1 MAWFDTSPER
11 LVAEVAAFTDLGWP
25 CDIDEAARQAGR
37 LVVRTRATF
46 GDAEYALEVQYPP
59 SYPFFPPIVFNR
71 GPPTGTR
78 HEHPQEHTLCLLR
91 DHGRQWKPHSD
102 RAAVLIH
109 DKLPDILR
117 INAEPLSEF
126 AAAEE
131 AHQAEPF
138 SAYLPYQ
145 QYSHVAMPPLDGV
158 PVAQGTARVKLYG
171 HTPYRGFLTSLVLGG
186 RAVDYDLPIKKQAIV
201 EVEVPVVALAQAPQT
216 WDPEVLWSLACGE
229 LGRPPNWVSVRSSS
243 DARWPKK
250 VRALA
255 LMYPDELQWRRV
267 GPNLTLLIERRNAE
281 SINGKYTQFAAVRTE
296 FESAAFRQARVPELR
311 EFPQRKVAL
320 FGTGALGSFLAMELA
335 RSGIGRL
342 SVLDCDD
349 LSAGNTV
356 RWALGRNYVGNPK
369 VAAIA
374 HEIGQAY
381 PHTQVKPV
389 ALRLGA
395 NSIPGDESKLLDE
408 MLAGADIVVDAT
420 ASLRVNDYLSRLA
433 HERGVP
439 YIWLSTTNGA
449 WGGMVGR
456 VRPDAHACWMCHRH
470 HMTEGGTIKPP
481 AQKPGELDV
490 QPAGCLDPTF
500 TGTAFDANEVV
511 LQAVRLVASTLCSST
526 EGGYPDYSW
535 DIATVS
541 LRTPEGQPV
550 VPQWTTYRL
559 EAHPDCCGES
569 VA

>member
-1 MAWFDTSPER
+1 VAWFDTSPER
-11 LVAEVAAFTDLGWP
+11 LTAEATAFTDLGWP
-25 CDIDEAARQAGR
+25 WDIDGAARQAGR

-46 GDAEYALEVQYPP
+46 DGTEYALEVRYPP
-59 SYPFFPPIVFNR
+59 SYPLFPPTVVNL

-78 HEHPQEHTLCLLR
+78 HEHPLEHTLCLLR

-117 INAEPLSEF
+117 INADPLGDF
-126 AAAEE
+126 AVAKE
-131 AHQAEPF
+131 ARQAEPF

-145 QYSHVAMPPLDGV
+145 PGSHVAMPPLDGV
-158 PVAQGTARVKLYG
+158 PVAQGIARLKLFG
-171 HTPYRGFLTSLVLGG
+171 HEPYRGFLTGLALGG
-186 RAVDYDLPIKKQAIV
+186 RAVDYDLSIKKPIV
-201 EVEVPVVALAQAPQT
+201 EVEVPVVPLAQVPQT
-216 WDPEVLWSLACGE
+216 WEPEELWDLACSE
-229 LGRPPNWVSVRSSS
+229 LGRPPNWTTVKNRDV
-243 DARWPKK
+243 RWPKK

-255 LMYPDELQWRRV
+255 LMYPDELQWRRT

-281 SINGKYTQFAAVRTE
+281 SVNGKYIHLAAVRTE
-296 FESAAFRQARVPELR
+296 FESAAFRQERVPELR
-311 EFPQRKVAL
+311 VFPQQKVAL

-342 SVLDCDD
+342 SMLDCDD
-349 LSAGNTV
+349 LTSGNTV

-374 HEIGQAY
+374 NEISQAY
-381 PHTQVKPV
+381 PHTQVKAV
-389 ALRLGA
+389 GLRLGA
-395 NSIPGDESKLLDE
+395 DNTPGDEAKLLDE

-420 ASLRVNDYLSRLA
+420 ASLRVNDYLSRRA
-433 HERGVP
+433 HERGLP

-456 VRPDAHACWMCHRH
+456 VRPSGHTCWMCHRH
-470 HMTEGGTIKPP
+470 HMTEGGAIEPP
-481 AQKPGELDV
+481 VQKPGELDV

-511 LQAVRLVASTLCSST
+511 LQAVRLIASTLCSST

-541 LRTPEGQPV
+541 LRTPEGQPS
-550 VPQWTTYRL
+550 VPQWTTYPL
-559 EAHPDCCGES
+559 EPHPDCCGES

>member
-1 MAWFDTSPER
+1 MSPER
-11 LVAEVAAFTDLGWP
+11 LVAETTAFTDLGWP
-25 CDIDEAARQAGR
+25 CDIDEAASQAGR
-37 LVVRTRATF
+37 LVIRTRATF
-46 GDAEYALEVQYPP
+46 GGVEYALEVRYPA
-59 SYPFFPPIVFNR
+59 SYPSFPPIVVNL

-78 HEHPQEHTLCLLR
+78 HEHPREHTLCLLR
-91 DHGRQWKPHSD
+91 DHGRHWKPHSD
-102 RAAVLIH
+102 RAADLIH
-109 DKLPDILR
+109 GKLPDILC
-117 INAEPLSEF
+117 INADPLSEF

-131 AHQAEPF
+131 ARQAEPF

-145 QYSHVAMPPLDGV
+145 PGSHVAMPPLDDI
-158 PVAQGTARVKLYG
+158 PVAQGSARLKLLG
-171 HTPYRGFLTSLVLGG
+171 HAPYRGVLTNLALGG
-186 RAVDYDLPIKKQAIV
+186 QSVDYDLSIKASVV

-216 WDPEVLWSLACGE
+216 WEPKMLWDLACGK
-229 LGRPPNWVSVRSSS
+229 LGRPPNWTSVAIR

-255 LMYPDELQWRRV
+255 LMYPDELQWRRL
-267 GPNLTLLIERRNAE
+267 GPNLTLLVERRNAE
-281 SINGKYTQFAAVRTE
+281 SVDGKYTQLAVARIE

-320 FGTGALGSFLAMELA
+320 FGVGALGSFLAMELA

-349 LSAGNTV
+349 LTAGNTV
-356 RWALGRNYVGNPK
+356 RWALGRNYAGISK
-369 VAAIA
+369 VHAIA
-374 HEIGQAY
+374 HEIRQAY
-381 PHTQVKPV
+381 PHTQVTPV
-389 ALRLGA
+389 GLRLGVNNTPSEEA
-395 NSIPGDESKLLDE
+395 KLLDQ

-420 ASLRVNDYLSRLA
+420 ASLRVNDYLSGLA
-433 HERGVP
+433 YERDMP

-456 VRPDAHACWMCHRH
+456 VRPGAHFCWMCHRH
-470 HMTEGGTIKPP
+470 HMTEGGMIESPV
-481 AQKPGELDV
+481 QKPGEFDV

-511 LQAVRLVASTLCSST
+511 LQAVRLVASTLCSGT

-541 LRTPEGQPV
+541 LRTPEGRPL
-550 VPQWTTYRL
+550 VPHWKTYRL
-559 EAHPDCCGES
+559 EAHPNCCGEP

>member
-11 LVAEVAAFTDLGWP
+11 LAAEATAFTDLGWP
-25 CDIDEAARQAGR
+25 WDIDGAARQAGC

-46 GDAEYALEVQYPP
+46 DGTEYALEVRYPP
-59 SYPFFPPIVFNR
+59 SYPLFPPTVVNL

-78 HEHPQEHTLCLLR
+78 HEHPLEHTLCLLC

-102 RAAVLIH
+102 RAAVLIN

-117 INAEPLSEF
+117 INADPLGEF

-131 AHQAEPF
+131 ARQAEPF

-145 QYSHVAMPPLDGV
+145 PGSHVAMPPLDGV
-158 PVAQGTARVKLYG
+158 PVAQGTARLKLFE
-171 HTPYRGFLTSLVLGG
+171 HAPYRGILTSLALGG
-186 RAVDYDLPIKKQAIV
+186 RVVDCDLSIKMPIV
-201 EVEVPVVALAQAPQT
+201 EVKVPVVALAQAPQT
-216 WDPEVLWSLACGE
+216 WEPEALWDLACGE
-229 LGRPPNWVSVRSSS
+229 LGCPPNWTSVTSR

-267 GPNLTLLIERRNAE
+267 GPNLTLLIQRRNSE
-281 SINGKYTQFAAVRTE
+281 PVNGKYTQLAAVRTE
-296 FESAAFRQARVPELR
+296 FESAAFRQARVPELH

-369 VAAIA
+369 VAVIA
-374 HEIGQAY
+374 NEIGQAY
-381 PHTQVKPV
+381 PHTQVRPV
-389 ALRLGA
+389 GLRLGA
-395 NSIPGDESKLLDE
+395 NNASSDETKLLDE

-433 HERGVP
+433 HERDVP

-456 VRPDAHACWMCHRH
+456 VRPGAHACWMCHRH
-470 HMTEGGTIKPP
+470 HMTEGGAIKPP
-481 AQKPGELDV
+481 PQKPGELDV

-511 LQAVRLVASTLCSST
+511 LQAVRLIASTLCSGT